1 VCLDKFIS
9 LFVLNCFSDI
19 SNRFSLFTNYNEAVL
34 SCADLLLGDFLVA
47 ENSPLQPVIN
57 ERGSP
62 LTSPKHNQSNFNYNA
77 KTPSMDGGLEIPSSG
92 GSGYVICCFFR

>member
-1 VCLDKFIS
+1 M
-9 LFVLNCFSDI
+9 
-19 SNRFSLFTNYNEAVL
+19 L

-77 KTPSMDGGLEIPSSG
+77 KTPSLDGGPGIPSSG